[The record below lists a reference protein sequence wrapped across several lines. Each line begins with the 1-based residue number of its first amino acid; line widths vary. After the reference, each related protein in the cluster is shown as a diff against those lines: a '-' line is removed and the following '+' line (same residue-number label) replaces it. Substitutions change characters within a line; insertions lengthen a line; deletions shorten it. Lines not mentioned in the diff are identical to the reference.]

1 MIFSRHKILTNFQHK
16 DCYKRFKGV
25 IFAALKCIYM
35 SVSKTELAERKTGK
49 DLYSYQKGAINKIF
63 KSFEESPDDYHL
75 LYQLPTGGGKT
86 VIFSEIVR
94 QYLKHHKKKVLVM
107 THRIELCK
115 QTSKMLTEFAVNN
128 KVIDSKADLSDQAQY
143 SCFVA
148 MVETLNNRLND
159 NKLDI
164 SDIGLVIIDE
174 AHYNSFTKL
183 FKFFSQS
190 FILGVTATPLS
201 SSIELPMTDNYDE
214 LIVGESIE
222 SLIENG
228 FLARAD
234 MYTYNVGLT
243 SLVVGSNGDYT
254 VKSSEDLYT
263 ADDMLSKLVQAYE
276 ERSKGKKTLIFNNGI
291 NTSLHVYDTFR
302 RAGYPVAHLD
312 NTNTKKERAAIL
324 KWFKNTPDA
333 ILTSVS
339 ILTTGF
345 DEPSVESIILNRAT
359 KSLTLY
365 YQMIGRG
372 SRIFKDKTSFTVIDL
387 GNNFHRFGPWGDNL
401 DWQRIF
407 KSPNYYLD
415 ALISDEDIE
424 SNFRYEMPP
433 DLRAEFGNSKEVY
446 FDIQKTYVD
455 SIRNGESSKVVLER
469 SIEHHAKICIEN
481 SEDVYD
487 ALALAKKLGDD
498 IDFRIQRYTKCISKS
513 TYNFVDWLKD
523 DYRKKLNSYLRANF
537 DEVFESIFGYPPED

>member
-1 MIFSRHKILTNFQHK
+1 
-16 DCYKRFKGV
+16 
-25 IFAALKCIYM
+25 M
-35 SVSKTELAERKTGK
+35 SVSRTELEERKTGK
-49 DLYSYQKGAINKIF
+49 DLYSYQKGAIDKIF
-63 KSFEESPDDYHL
+63 KSFEEAPDDYHL

-115 QTSKMLTEFAVNN
+115 QTSNMLTEFNVIN
-128 KVIDSKADLSDQAQY
+128 KVIDSKADLSDQAEY

-159 NKLDI
+159 DKLDI

-183 FKFFSQS
+183 FKFFSQC

-201 SSIELPMTDNYDE
+201 SNIDLPMTDNYDE

-222 SLIENG
+222 SLIKNG
-228 FLARAD
+228 FLARAE
-234 MYTYNVGLT
+234 MHSYNVGLT
-243 SLVVGSNGDYT
+243 SLVVGANGDYT

-263 ADDMLSKLVQAYE
+263 ANDMLTKLLQAYE

-302 RAGYPVAHLD
+302 KAGYPIAHLD
-312 NTNTKKERAAIL
+312 NTNTKKERSQIL
-324 KWFKNTPDA
+324 KWFKKTPGA

-345 DEPSVESIILNRAT
+345 DEPTVESIILNRAT

-372 SRIFKDKTSFTVIDL
+372 SRVLKNKSTFSVIDL

-407 KSPNYYLD
+407 RSPNYYLD
-415 ALISDEDIE
+415 SLLSDEELE
-424 SNFRYEMPP
+424 SNFRYEMPE
-433 DLRAEFGNSKEVY
+433 DLRAEFSKSEEVY
-446 FDIQKTYVD
+446 FDIQKAYVD
-455 SIRNGESSKVVLER
+455 SIRSGETTKVVLER
-469 SIEHHAKICIEN
+469 SIEQHAKICVEN

-498 IDFRIQRYTKCISKS
+498 IDFRINRYTKCISKS
-513 TYNFVDWLKD
+513 TYNFVEWLKG
-523 DYRKKLNSYLRANF
+523 DYRKKLNAYLRANF
-537 DEVFESIFGYPPED
+537 DEVFEAVHGFPPED

>member
-1 MIFSRHKILTNFQHK
+1 
-16 DCYKRFKGV
+16 
-25 IFAALKCIYM
+25 M
-35 SVSKTELAERKTGK
+35 SVSQTELEERKAGK
-49 DLYSYQKGAINKIF
+49 DLYSYQKGAIDKIF
-63 KSFEESPDDYHL
+63 KAFEESPDDYHL

-115 QTSKMLTEFAVNN
+115 QTSNMLTEFAVDN
-128 KVIDSKADLSDQAQY
+128 KVIDSKADLSDQGEY

-159 NKLDI
+159 DKLDI

-183 FKFFSQS
+183 FKFFSQC

-222 SLIENG
+222 SLIQNG
-228 FLARAD
+228 FLARAE
-234 MYTYNVGLT
+234 MFSYNVGLT
-243 SLVVGSNGDYT
+243 SLVVGANGDYT

-263 ADDMLSKLVQAYE
+263 ANDMLTKLIQAYE

-302 RAGYPVAHLD
+302 KAGYPIAHLD
-312 NTNTKKERAAIL
+312 NTNTKKERSQIL
-324 KWFKNTPDA
+324 KWFKKTPDA

-345 DEPSVESIILNRAT
+345 DEPTVESIILNRAT

-372 SRIFKDKTSFTVIDL
+372 SRVLKNKKTFDVIDL
-387 GNNFHRFGPWGDNL
+387 GNNFHRFGPWGDDL

-407 KSPNYYLD
+407 RSPNYYLD
-415 ALISDEDIE
+415 SLLSDEDLE
-424 SNFRYEMPP
+424 SNFRYEMP
-433 DLRAEFGNSKEVY
+433 DELRAEFAKSANVH
-446 FDIQKTYVD
+446 FDVQKTYVE

-469 SIEHHAKICIEN
+469 SIEQHAKICIEN
-481 SEDVYD
+481 SDDVYD
-487 ALALAKKLGDD
+487 ALALAKLLGDD
-498 IDFRIQRYTKCISKS
+498 IDFRINRYTKCISKS
-513 TYNFVDWLKD
+513 TFNFVEWLKGE
-523 DYRKKLNSYLRANF
+523 YRKKLNAYLRSNF
-537 DEVFESIFGYPPED
+537 DEVYESIYGYPPKD